1 MDAAKFS
8 SFLVKVA
15 SRCNLDCDYCYVY
28 HHADQSWRSMPKFL
42 SANHREEFA
51 RQLAEYAVHSGLTH
65 CAVILHGGEPLLAGA
80 QSLADFAGLLRQNCS
95 IPVDVSLQTNGLLLT
110 DETLSILAKADIG
123 VSLSLDGPKAANDQ
137 HRLTRKG
144 RSSFAQAEQALLRLQ
159 RYPSIF
165 AGVIA
170 VVDAS
175 VSANE
180 LFEYFD
186 QFSIPRLD
194 FLLPDAHWLRPPPG
208 RNQDPGLYEQW
219 LVNAFDV
226 WFDRYAHIPLRTF
239 EALLDVCAGLPSGT
253 DAFGFG
259 DVSLLSIETDGS
271 YHDLDVLKVTQD
283 GATKLTGNVLDTP
296 IAEVA
301 LSSAIEQHRRYLRK
315 EGLAEACQSCGIVD
329 ICGGGSL
336 PHRFGENGF
345 LNPTVYCNEMKR
357 LVAHIN
363 NRLKEHLSSEMV
375 EEVFVPLP
383 ETFALESFE
392 RAETSHPHLGWLCA
406 GARVEAVERLKS
418 ALQIFSGDLRAKRL
432 GEMEPT
438 TFERVA
444 FHPGAIVWS
453 NAALAQQRGQALLAV
468 DGQAITVS
476 SEYLDLL
483 LTIAAQR
490 PEGSAFDVGR
500 DDVWLRAPF
509 GDAIVFEG
517 DDLAGE
523 GQALIERAM
532 VIIRDWRPALAAEMM
547 AACSAVQFVRD
558 PTADPRKIV
567 SFSDNSVPGALY
579 VSISQGDGLI
589 DPYDLAD
596 SLIHEH
602 RHQKLYLLE
611 RYAPTMERTSVQV
624 VSPWREDLRPP
635 SGLLH
640 AVFVFVELRRF
651 WIHVRNQG
659 PVSLLSRAINQLADT
674 DLHLKQAFATLEEC
688 PLTELGLSLVDVL
701 KRAAM
706 EGIES
711 NEFFDHHSAFPVIA

>member
-8 SFLVKVA
+8 SFLVKLA

-42 SANHREEFA
+42 CTEHREAFA
-51 RQLAEYAVHSGLTH
+51 DRLAEYIRYSELKH

-80 QSLADFAGLLRQNCS
+80 QVLAEFATLLRQTCT

-110 DETLSILAKADIG
+110 EQALETLAAADIG
-123 VSLSLDGPKAANDQ
+123 VSLSLDGPRAANDK

-144 RSSFAQAEQALLRLQ
+144 RSSFEATEQALVRLQ

-175 VSANE
+175 TSAHE

-186 QFSIPRLD
+186 QFTIPRLD

-219 LVNAFDV
+219 LVNAFDA
-226 WFDRYAHIPLRTF
+226 WFDHYAHIPLRTF

-283 GATKLTGNVLDTP
+283 GITRLAGNVIDTP

-301 LSSAIEQHRRYLRK
+301 TSAAIAQHRRHLRK
-315 EGLAEACQSCGIVD
+315 EGLSQICQSCEIVD

-336 PHRFGENGF
+336 PHRYSDNGF
-345 LNPTVYCNEMKR
+345 VNPTVYCNEMKR
-357 LVAHIN
+357 LVAHISH
-363 NRLKEHLSSEMV
+363 RLNEHLMPPSE
-375 EEVFVPLP
+375 EIFADLP
-383 ETFALESFE
+383 ESFDLTEFELAETSARHLDVLCASAKLDAMKLMREALELYGDNPSANQLLSLADPLFE
-392 RAETSHPHLGWLCA
+392 RAATL
-406 GARVEAVERLKS
+406 
-418 ALQIFSGDLRAKRL
+418 
-432 GEMEPT
+432 
-438 TFERVA
+438 
-444 FHPGAIVWS
+444 PGSIAWS
-453 NAALAQQRGQALLAV
+453 NAALAQHRGHALLAV
-468 DGQAITVS
+468 DGQRIPFDAQ
-476 SEYLDLL
+476 YLEDVLAL
-483 LTIAAQR
+483 AQQ
-490 PEGSAFDVGR
+490 PAKDIELDIGYEDH
-500 DDVWLRAPF
+500 WLRAPF
-509 GDAIVFEG
+509 GKSIFFESSE
-517 DDLAGE
+517 LTRAGQE
-523 GQALIERAM
+523 LVERAM
-532 VIIRDWRPALAAEMM
+532 EIVRAWRPTLAAEILE
-547 AACSAVQFVRD
+547 ACSSVQFVRD
-558 PTADPRKIV
+558 PSADPRKIV

-579 VSISQGDGLI
+579 VSISQGERLI

-611 RYAPTMERTSVQV
+611 RFSPTVERTDAQV

-651 WIHVRNQG
+651 WLHVRDHG
-659 PVSLLSRAINQLADT
+659 PAELNSRAVNQLADT
-674 DLHLKQAFATLEEC
+674 NLHLSQAFVTLQEC
-688 PLTELGLSLVDVL
+688 PLTEMGRNLVGVL
-701 KRAAM
+701 NRAA
-706 EGIES
+706 IEEDDQHERDFS
-711 NEFFDHHSAFPVIA
+711 RPAVTAFD

>member
-42 SANHREEFA
+42 CAEHREAFA
-51 RQLAEYAVHSGLTH
+51 DRLAEYIGHSDLKH

-80 QSLADFAGLLRQNCS
+80 QVLADFATLLRQKCS

-110 DETLSILAKADIG
+110 EMALDKLAAADIG
-123 VSLSLDGPKAANDQ
+123 VSLSLDGPRAANDK

-144 RSSFAQAEQALLRLQ
+144 RSSFEATEQALVRLQ

-165 AGVIA
+165 TGVIA

-175 VSANE
+175 TSALE
-180 LFEYFD
+180 LFEYFN
-186 QFSIPRLD
+186 QFTIPRLD

-226 WFDRYAHIPLRTF
+226 WFDHYAHIPLRTF

-283 GATKLTGNVLDTP
+283 GITRLEGNVLDTP
-296 IAEVA
+296 IADVA
-301 LSSAIEQHRRYLRK
+301 KSPAIAKHRRYLRK
-315 EGLAEACQSCGIVD
+315 EGLSQTCQSCEIVD

-336 PHRFGENGF
+336 PHRYSDNGF
-345 LNPTVYCNEMKR
+345 SNPTVYCNEMKR
-357 LVAHIN
+357 LVAHISH
-363 NRLKEHLSSEMV
+363 RLDEHLMSASE
-375 EEVFVPLP
+375 EDLP
-383 ETFALESFE
+383 DLPESFE
-392 RAETSHPHLGWLCA
+392 LTEFELAETSADHLDALCDN
-406 GARVEAVERLKS
+406 ARSAAVVRMQEALELFGESANANRL
-418 ALQIFSGDLRAKRL
+418 RL
-432 GEMEPT
+432 LADPL
-438 TFERVA
+438 FERA
-444 FHPGAIVWS
+444 AALPGSIAWS
-453 NAALAQQRGQALLAV
+453 NAALAQQRGHALLAV
-468 DGQAITVS
+468 DGQPIDLDTG
-476 SEYLDLL
+476 YLEQV
-483 LTIAAQR
+483 LTLAQE
-490 PEGSAFDVGR
+490 PIGDSGLHVGDEDR
-500 DDVWLRAPF
+500 WLRAPF
-509 GDAIVFEG
+509 GESIYFEG
-517 DDLAGE
+517 AALGRAGQE
-523 GQALIERAM
+523 LVQQAM
-532 VIIRDWRPALAAEMM
+532 DIIRAWRPALAAEILK
-547 AACSAVQFVRD
+547 ACSAVQFVRD
-558 PTADPRKIV
+558 PTADPHKIV

-579 VSISQGDGLI
+579 VSISQGDRLI

-611 RYAPTMERTSVQV
+611 RFAPTVERTTAEV

-651 WIHVRNQG
+651 WLHVRDHG
-659 PVSLLSRAINQLADT
+659 PAEQNARATNQLADT
-674 DLHLKQAFATLEEC
+674 DLHLGQAFITLQEC
-688 PLTELGLSLVDVL
+688 PLTELGQHLVGVL
-701 KRAAM
+701 KRASS
-706 EGIES
+706 EGNEQHES
-711 NEFFDHHSAFPVIA
+711 KLSHPAVQALH